1 MGSVLIIDDHP
12 VIRMAVRILLEHEG
26 YQIIGETDNG
36 VDALQMVRECEP
48 SLVILDICIPKLD
61 GLELLERLSNMHQ
74 PLRVLVLTAQS
85 AALFA
90 NRCMRAGASGYVCKR
105 EDLSE
110 LLSAVKAI
118 CNGYNYFP
126 SQALHLD
133 RTALGATLELAQF
146 NSLNDRELMVLQLF
160 AMGQTNKEIA
170 TGMFLSHKTV
180 STYKKR
186 IMQKLAT
193 TSMNELV
200 DMARRNELI

>member
-26 YQIIGETDNG
+26 YKIVGETDNG

-48 SLVILDICIPKLD
+48 DLVILDICIPKLD
-61 GLELLERLSNMHQ
+61 GLELLERFNGMPKPFRTLI
-74 PLRVLVLTAQS
+74 LTAQS

-90 NRCMRAGASGYVCKR
+90 NRCMRAGASGYVCKQ

-110 LLSAVKAI
+110 LLSAIKAI
-118 CNGYNYFP
+118 YSGYNYFP
-126 SQALHLD
+126 SQALQAGKSGFSL
-133 RTALGATLELAQF
+133 TLELEQL

-160 AMGQTNKEIA
+160 ALGQTNKEIA

-186 IMQKLAT
+186 IMQKLAAN
-193 TSMNELV
+193 SMNDLV
-200 DMARRNELI
+200 DMAKRNELI

>member
-61 GLELLERLSNMHQ
+61 GLELLERLSNMH
-74 PLRVLVLTAQS
+74 PSMRILVLTAQS

-90 NRCMRAGASGYVCKR
+90 SRCMRAGASGYVCKC

-133 RTALGATLELAQF
+133 RAALGATLELAQF
-146 NSLNDRELMVLQLF
+146 NSLSDRELMVLQLF
-160 AMGQTNKEIA
+160 ATGQTNKEIA

-200 DMARRNELI
+200 DMAKRNELI

>member
-12 VIRMAVRILLEHEG
+12 VIRMAIRILLEHEG
-26 YQIIGETDNG
+26 YLIVGETDNG

-48 SLVILDICIPKLD
+48 DLIILDICIPKLD
-61 GLELLERLSNMHQ
+61 GLELLERFGNM
-74 PLRVLVLTAQS
+74 PSPVRTLVLTAQS
-85 AALFA
+85 AILFA
-90 NRCMRAGASGYVCKR
+90 NRCMRAGASGYVCKQ

-118 CNGYNYFP
+118 CSGYNYFP
-126 SQALHLD
+126 SLALHVEQSGLEQTLD
-133 RTALGATLELAQF
+133 LAQF

-170 TGMFLSHKTV
+170 AGMFLSNKTV

-200 DMARRNELI
+200 DMAKRNELI

>member
-74 PLRVLVLTAQS
+74 SLRVLVLTAQS